1 MKKIILVIAMALAA
15 TAMSA
20 QTIIP
25 SSSYKELKK
34 EYRAKDYHKSQV
46 DVYSP
51 FWMGFSSLV
60 APGTGQ
66 LIAHETGRGWAFIGA
81 EVAASMVQQA
91 GLKKAI
97 DNIQIEDG
105 EIVEDSDGNIVF
117 KDEAAA
123 KKGFYIFLAG
133 AASQMVVS
141 IWSCIDAVKV
151 AKVKN
156 QYFQDLQAKYG
167 FEAKLYPS
175 VNMVQTA
182 NGYTAA
188 PGMTFAVQF

>member
-20 QTIIP
+20 QTILP

-81 EVAASMVQQA
+81 EVLASMVQSA
-91 GLKKAI
+91 GLQKVF
-97 DNIQIEDG
+97 DNVQIVDG
-105 EIVEDSDGNIVF
+105 EVVKDENDEIVF
-117 KDEAAA
+117 KDKDAA
-123 KKGFYIFLAG
+123 KKGVMIFVGGALAQ
-133 AASQMVVS
+133 AAVS

-156 QYFQDLQAKYG
+156 QYFQDLQSKYG
-167 FEAKLYPS
+167 FETKLYPS

-188 PGMTFAVQF
+188 PGMTFALQF

>member
-20 QTIIP
+20 QTILP

-34 EYRAKDYHKSQV
+34 EYRAKDYHKSQA

-51 FWMGFSSLV
+51 FWMGFGSLV

-81 EVAASMVQQA
+81 EVLTSIVQSA
-91 GLKKAI
+91 GLNKVI
-97 DNIQIEDG
+97 DNIQIVDG
-105 EIVEDSDGNIVF
+105 EIVKDENDEIVF
-117 KDEAAA
+117 TDEDAA
-123 KKGFYIFLAG
+123 KKGVMLFVGGALA
-133 AASQMVVS
+133 QLTVS

-167 FEAKLYPS
+167 FETDLYPS
-175 VNMVQTA
+175 VNLVKTA
-182 NGYTAA
+182 DGYTPAA
-188 PGMTFAVQF
+188 GMTFAIRF